1 MIVTLVAVD
10 TGLVVAV
17 KEAVVCPALT
27 VTVAGTLATE
37 GLSLVSETTAPPLGA
52 GPLSVT
58 VPVDVLPPTTVVG
71 LTVSEDK
78 VTSELPVTS
87 QHVIRAS

>member
-1 MIVTLVAVD
+1 VIVTLVAVD
-10 TGLVVAV
+10 TALVVAV

-37 GLSLVSETTAPPLGA
+37 GLSLDSETTAPPLGA

-71 LTVSEDK
+71 LSVSEDR
-78 VTSELPVTS
+78 VTAELPV
-87 QHVIRAS
+87 

>member
-10 TGLVVAV
+10 TALVVAV

-37 GLSLVSETTAPPLGA
+37 GLSLDSETTAPPLGA

-71 LTVSEDK
+71 LSVSEDK
-78 VTSELPVTS
+78 VTAELPV
-87 QHVIRAS
+87 

>member
-10 TGLVVAV
+10 TAVVVAV

-27 VTVAGTLATE
+27 VTVAGTRATE

-52 GPLSVT
+52 GPLRVT

-71 LTVSEDK
+71 LSVSEDK
-78 VTSELPVTS
+78 VTAELPV
-87 QHVIRAS
+87 